1 MPSTRATDSLLLALP
16 LEIRLA
22 ITRAALGGWLVYHN
36 LYSIKSRRV
45 PQLREYRTRQG
56 ERLVS
61 RLSLFHVCQELRL
74 DAIKLVR
81 ECVTLGFARFGGP
94 PANPDYQQTIPAF
107 LIQEIRRVEILVAGN
122 SSGPLF
128 RPQLRHLLA
137 LQTVTLDCGTL
148 DLDHLNGP
156 VDSNDVESEDIES
169 EDVGSSTHWNK
180 LPSQEVDNMILERAM
195 GRSIETRMKHSL
207 DVLDLDRAL
216 PVKRIYTITV
226 ERPQEKLQGPS
237 QGQGMMVEQPQPIES
252 QAASSSAQ
260 PENAS
265 SVSPSVA
272 VMHETDLIN
281 DTAVSTSSGTAG
293 NDMETG
299 AGIQAAEAADENID
313 GQVQLIRY
321 TWQAGERASLKK
333 IVIGWKR

>member
-1 MPSTRATDSLLLALP
+1 MPSTRATDNLLLALP

-22 ITRAALGGWLVYHN
+22 ITRAALGGWLVFHN

-61 RLSLFHVCQELRL
+61 RLSIFHVCQELRL

-81 ECVTLGFARFGGP
+81 DCVTLGFVRFGGP

-137 LQTVTLDCGTL
+137 LKTVTLDCGTL
-148 DLDHLNGP
+148 NLDHLNGL
-156 VDSNDVESEDIES
+156 VDSDDVES

-180 LPSQEVDNMILERAM
+180 LPSQEIDNLILERAM
-195 GRSIETRMKHSL
+195 GRSIETRMKQSL
-207 DVLDLDRAL
+207 DALDLDRPL
-216 PVKRIYTITV
+216 PVKRIYTIIV
-226 ERPQEKLQGPS
+226 ERLQEQLQGPS
-237 QGQGMMVEQPQPIES
+237 QGQEMMVELPQPIGS
-252 QAASSSAQ
+252 QAVSSSAQ

-265 SVSPSVA
+265 SISTSGA
-272 VMHETDLIN
+272 VVHESDRRY
-281 DTAVSTSSGTAG
+281 DTAVSNSSGSVG

-299 AGIQAAEAADENID
+299 AGIQAAEATEENID

-333 IVIGWKR
+333 VVIGWKQ

>member
-22 ITRAALGGWLVYHN
+22 ITRAALRGWLVYHN

-74 DAIKLVR
+74 DAIKLVC

-107 LIQEIRRVEILVAGN
+107 LIQEICRVEILVAGN

-156 VDSNDVESEDIES
+156 VDSDDVES
-169 EDVGSSTHWNK
+169 EDVGSSTHRNK
-180 LPSQEVDNMILERAM
+180 LSSQEVDNMILERAM
-195 GRSIETRMKHSL
+195 GRSIETRMNHSL
-207 DVLDLDRAL
+207 DALDLDRAF
-216 PVKRIYTITV
+216 PVKRIYTIIV

-237 QGQGMMVEQPQPIES
+237 QGQEMMVELPQPIGS
-252 QAASSSAQ
+252 QAASSSAP

-265 SVSPSVA
+265 SVSTSVA
-272 VMHETDLIN
+272 VMHETALRN

-313 GQVQLIRY
+313 GQVQLIKY

-333 IVIGWKR
+333 VVIGWKR